1 MQLASS
7 TPFLLFFQVDL
18 GTGSTRDGTFA
29 NKLHDGEMPGR
40 EGVAIKRDYERRRR
54 TPRTQIGP
62 RLAARRRLRVPLRET
77 LGAAV
82 EEKEKEIRRR
92 EGILEDG
99 N

>member
-1 MQLASS
+1 MRINCTTAKCR
-7 TPFLLFFQVDL
+7 
-18 GTGSTRDGTFA
+18 G
-29 NKLHDGEMPGR
+29 GR

-54 TPRTQIGP
+54 TDTDAYADMA
-62 RLAARRRLRVPLRET
+62 AARRRPLRPRVPLRET

-92 EGILEDG
+92 EGFLEDG

>member
-1 MQLASS
+1 MRINCTTAKCR
-7 TPFLLFFQVDL
+7 V
-18 GTGSTRDGTFA
+18 GRGSRHKEGLREAETDGRDA
-29 NKLHDGEMPGR
+29 YADR
-40 EGVAIKRDYERRRR
+40 A
-54 TPRTQIGP
+54 
-62 RLAARRRLRVPLRET
+62 AARRRLRVPLRET